1 MTYGGK
7 GSIVLTKLDPVL
19 ALVFLALRVVS
30 FAHRLVSAMS
40 VPPLRHARRNGHG
53 QASEPAG
60 VPAGRPAGRQDGAG
74 RSEEQQRQH
83 RVATAAQRR
92 AEEGAGG
99 RAHQRA
105 HLARCRAA
113 AVRSRVSAAQPLAR
127 RQSCG
132 HEARALTV
140 RVRCAHVHEHA
151 AAGQGASGCPR
162 PRPVASGE
170 RPQAPAAG
178 DHAPSAQSAR
188 RPRRRMARGGS
199 CGSQARACAR
209 RRVGAP
215 PGVWGAGGM
224 GSRCRCAGPC
234 LRRAAAEHAP
244 RARQARFWAAATPG
258 CGQSRGAAG
267 RALPQAR
274 VLVSLCGDGA
284 WGLGR
289 MSAGK
294 GAVGA
299 LGAGGGSSFS
309 VTLSFHE

>member
-40 VPPLRHARRNGHG
+40 VPPLRHARNGHG

-151 AAGQGASGCPR
+151 R
-162 PRPVASGE
+162 R
-170 RPQAPAAG
+170 
-178 DHAPSAQSAR
+178 AR
-188 RPRRRMARGGS
+188 RGG
-199 CGSQARACAR
+199 
-209 RRVGAP
+209 
-215 PGVWGAGGM
+215 PGRLAVSA
-224 GSRCRCAGPC
+224 
-234 LRRAAAEHAP
+234 L
-244 RARQARFWAAATPG
+244 
-258 CGQSRGAAG
+258 GQSRAANALRPRLPETTRHRPSPLAARGAAWRAAGPVVRSRG
-267 RALPQAR
+267 RARGAGSGLPQVFGAR
-274 VLVSLCGDGA
+274 VVWVA
-284 WGLGR
+284 
-289 MSAGK
+289 
-294 GAVGA
+294 
-299 LGAGGGSSFS
+299 GAG
-309 VTLSFHE
+309 VRDPV

>member
-1 MTYGGK
+1 M
-7 GSIVLTKLDPVL
+7 LTKLDPVL

-151 AAGQGASGCPR
+151 RRARRGGPGGVWLSP
-162 PRPVASGE
+162 
-170 RPQAPAAG
+170 
-178 DHAPSAQSAR
+178 PSASRERRTPSGPGCR
-188 RPRRRMARGGS
+188 RPRAIGPVRSPPAAPHG
-199 CGSQARACAR
+199 AR
-209 RRVGAP
+209 RALWFAVAGVRAAQGRGPGLPQVFGARV
-215 PGVWGAGGM
+215 VWVAGAGV
-224 GSRCRCAGPC
+224 RDP
-234 LRRAAAEHAP
+234 
-244 RARQARFWAAATPG
+244 
-258 CGQSRGAAG
+258 
-267 RALPQAR
+267 
-274 VLVSLCGDGA
+274 V
-284 WGLGR
+284 
-289 MSAGK
+289 
-294 GAVGA
+294 
-299 LGAGGGSSFS
+299 
-309 VTLSFHE
+309 